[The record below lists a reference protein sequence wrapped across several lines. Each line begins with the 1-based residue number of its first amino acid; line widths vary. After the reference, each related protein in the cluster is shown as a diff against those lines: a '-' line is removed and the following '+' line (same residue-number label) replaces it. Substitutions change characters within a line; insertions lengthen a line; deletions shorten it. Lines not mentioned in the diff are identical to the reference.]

1 MNIGSKSSVFT
12 THAVIRMHVQNRR
25 SRTLH
30 MQPNR
35 RSSLIHEIPTNST
48 SQNHCDTNIYPF
60 VEPKKS
66 SCFPDAHGESSTT
79 TITPCPSHRPSC
91 PHSSSHLSSFRP
103 AGEERERKVGLL
115 LRSRSPRSP
124 VGKYTHSHNNKVK
137 ESSPVTHAFIHIH
150 ASSQAAWDKQSAN
163 RPWHHRDDAKA
174 SGSNWDG

>member
-1 MNIGSKSSVFT
+1 MNISSKSSVFT

-103 AGEERERKVGLL
+103 AGEERKRKVGLL

-150 ASSQAAWDKQSAN
+150 ASSQAA
-163 RPWHHRDDAKA
+163 
-174 SGSNWDG
+174 